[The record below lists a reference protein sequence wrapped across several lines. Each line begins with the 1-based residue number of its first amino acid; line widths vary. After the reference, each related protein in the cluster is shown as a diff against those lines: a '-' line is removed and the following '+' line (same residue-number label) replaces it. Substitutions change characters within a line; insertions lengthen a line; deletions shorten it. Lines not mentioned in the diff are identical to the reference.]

1 MTEEEKLNE
10 AIQLDNAGEALI
22 DFGVCTLTDFA
33 NPQRIGR
40 ITGIPQN
47 TCALNNKYMRFEGFG
62 PFWDPKAWMGGG
74 ILDRGD
80 RNQIHGADAK
90 RAFLQ
95 LRNAAIKGESKAQ
108 LDLGLLYFLGLG
120 VKRNFFRAEKWLRKA
135 ANKKS
140 IPAIFYL
147 ACVQILTKSVTLEKA
162 KRNFIYAAEQKYIP
176 ALIALAFLSGGEFE
190 IEQSEEFKLAMQ
202 IDQTLASQLFAR
214 SYRINAAKER
224 EWLYDPLHCTVLYGK
239 MSADERSDCELMG
252 CASFFHSLIYSGKL
266 HPVFETDSDLFPN
279 NNYRGKHYRGDKEND
294 PERYGEKEYYITTES
309 ELKKIFLSL
318 KNTAEKESDSA
329 NSGLSHLRY
338 SLGTFYATGMG
349 TEVNLEQ
356 AVYWWEKACGEP
368 YAHHLAACFLA
379 GFYFLRSKFP
389 EELEKMFDTKVVS
402 QNPEEDMNK
411 AAEWFSLSKEWS
423 PEQERISWI
432 RAESPEELV
441 REFFGDN
448 LSDEEDEDDENDY
461 AAAEADGD
469 NLFKMMQEF
478 LRENSDIQETIQKD
492 DDLEK

>member
-1 MTEEEKLNE
+1 MTEEQKLNE
-10 AIQLDNAGEALI
+10 AIQLDKAEEALI

-40 ITGIPQN
+40 ITGIVPDTQPP
-47 TCALNNKYMRFEGFG
+47 NNKYTQFEGFD
-62 PFWDPKAWMGGG
+62 PFWNPKAWMGGG
-74 ILDRGD
+74 IFDRGD
-80 RNQIHGADAK
+80 RNQIHRADEK

-95 LRNAAIKGESKAQ
+95 LRNAAIKGESKSQ

-120 VKRNFFRAEKWLRKA
+120 VKRNFFRAERWLKKA
-135 ANKKS
+135 ADKKS

-162 KRNFIYAAEQKYIP
+162 KQNFIYAAEQKYIP

-202 IDQTLASQLFAR
+202 IDQTLSSQLFAR

-224 EWLYDPLHCTVLYGK
+224 KMLYDPLMYGLRLEDDI
-239 MSADERSDCELMG
+239 MSSSDFELMG
-252 CASFFHSLIYSGKL
+252 CACFFHSLIYSGKL
-266 HPVFETDSDLFPN
+266 HPVFETGSDLFPD

-294 PERYGEKEYYITTES
+294 PERFREKEYYITTES
-309 ELKKIFLSL
+309 ELEKLFLSL

-338 SLGTFYATGMG
+338 SLGTLYATGMG

-356 AVYWWEKACGEP
+356 AIYWWEKACEEP

-379 GFYFLRSKFP
+379 GFYYLRSKFP

-402 QNPEEDMNK
+402 PNPEEDMNK
-411 AAEWFSLSKEWS
+411 AKEWFSLSREWS

-432 RAESPEELV
+432 RAESEEELV

-448 LSDEEDEDDENDY
+448 LSNEEEEDDENDY
-461 AAAEADGD
+461 TAAEADGD
-469 NLFKMMQEF
+469 NLFKMMQEL
-478 LRENSDIQETIQKD
+478 LRENPDIQKILQED
-492 DDLEK
+492 NDLEK